1 MRDFATPSSDSLTR
15 DKPSARAQEARSK
28 GSKESKIYFDKR
40 DHQLIGIVNDV
51 LSRDKSR
58 RYTRNLFYPYLH
70 PHGVKEMAESKG
82 LRIAHAVIHLLES
95 LEVGRVDERLGAL
108 RSLRD
113 EVINTAGGSLPRNT
127 ARVLLQIM
135 KELVR
140 AHGHYQRQLQLAHD
154 FRRATTGN
162 PRVVRKLLREYH
174 LLEMPEDW
182 NQATFDDHVH
192 DANTKGR
199 KSSSHL
205 IMDAWIKGIR
215 RLRVI
220 YYNFLEA
227 RFAVE
232 LLEAAEIMGITVR
245 IGIEFSARFHDRY
258 AQLIWVPRGFPDS
271 QAFLCFLAEEP
282 VVSFMAEGRKV
293 SEYQRDHV
301 LAVLRAFNQN
311 HLAGLNQ
318 AYGLNLAPLDKDE
331 FLGFVGAGQ
340 ASLLHLAEFIHG
352 RLLDLMRG
360 KVALLRERYSQAQP
374 DEQRKIEEL
383 VKDMNKLDSDAIL
396 ERYLKPSRNPE
407 IADPQIPSDAPD
419 VPDLLKLCPCDL
431 IDRLIHLHSAYR
443 FTLNLSDLWSEDVL
457 EILYD
462 CEGAVT
468 RLELF
473 NLKDF
478 AAGKTEHIAEIN
490 QLQRA
495 INDGNVI
502 HLKRVIRN
510 MIKRLE
516 TSDSLA
522 DKCRIERLTSILHD
536 IATLKSF
543 YKGSPIKAR
552 IGSDST
558 GRSPK
563 VHGMGLAIK
572 ETLPHRAQKEISG
585 NGGARRDVI
594 PVRVTVLKR
603 ETLIPK
609 TGSTEFLKW
618 LYGWA
623 RKIPVLRAI
632 SERAQ
637 KDWVVEEYATR
648 LESRGNIVTLG
659 GVQVEA
665 NNGLSL
671 DAPTVEDEPIKH
683 SWRYLNSG
691 LKNGLKV
698 LIGFIPAFATFYLTK
713 DWWVLAYLGAFI
725 WFGIT
730 GLRNVLQS
738 VLGGGGIRRSPLLRW
753 NDYVSWERIADSLLF
768 TGFSV
773 PFLDYVVKTLL
784 LNRLFDINTS
794 TSPLALYTFMAL
806 ANGIYLSSHN
816 AFRGLQRGAIFANFF
831 RTVLSIPLAVGL
843 NAAVGVILSGAGVVG
858 VNAILNKW
866 AAIISKTASDFVAG
880 IIEGTAD
887 RYSNIRM
894 RRRDYDAKLDQLFD
908 IYAQIELLF
917 PEAQAR
923 DLLESPEQLK
933 RMRSAEVHDLE
944 TIIIINSLDMLYFW
958 MYQPRARSALR
969 AIVKNMSEEEREILV
984 TSQFTLLQ
992 EREISLL
999 FVNGLG
1005 GEELLQGPGVLSES
1019 LPGISGSGEA
1029 DGVTPVRRFHAEN
1042 SHCF

>member
-1 MRDFATPSSDSLTR
+1 VRDFATTSSDSLTR
-15 DKPSARAQEARSK
+15 EQQSALPQEARSK
-28 GSKESKIYFDKR
+28 GFQGSKIYFDKR
-40 DHQLIGIVNDV
+40 DHQLINIVNDV

-58 RYTRNLFYPYLH
+58 RYTKNLFYPYLH

-113 EVINTAGGSLPRNT
+113 EVINTAGGSLPHNT

-135 KELVR
+135 KDLVR

-162 PRVVRKLLREYH
+162 PRIIRKLLRQYH

-293 SEYQRDHV
+293 SQYQRDYV
-301 LAVLRAFNQN
+301 MAVLRAFNDK
-311 HLAGLNQ
+311 HLQEMNKE
-318 AYGLNLAPLDKDE
+318 YGLKLAPLDKDE
-331 FLGFVGAGQ
+331 FLKFVGSGQ
-340 ASLLHLAEFIHG
+340 ASLLHLAEFIHA
-352 RLLDLMRG
+352 RLLDLMRRE
-360 KVALLRERYSQAQP
+360 VAALRERYRDAKP
-374 DEQRKIEEL
+374 DERREIEER
-383 VKDMNKLDSDAIL
+383 VNAMNRLDSDAIL
-396 ERYLKPSRNPE
+396 DRYLQPSRNPE
-407 IADPQIPSDAPD
+407 LPDPRVPSDAPD
-419 VPDLLKLCPCDL
+419 VPELLKLCPCDL
-431 IDRLIHLHSAYR
+431 IDRLSHLHSAYR
-443 FTLNLSDLWSEDVL
+443 FTLNLSNLWADDVL

-478 AAGKTEHIAEIN
+478 AAGKTDHIAEIN

-495 INDGNVI
+495 INEGNVI
-502 HLKRVIRN
+502 HLKRVIRG

-516 TSDSLA
+516 TGGSFTDQ
-522 DKCRIERLTSILHD
+522 CRVVKLTSILHD

-572 ETLPHRAQKEISG
+572 ETLPRRTQKEINRDAYS
-585 NGGARRDVI
+585 RRDVI
-594 PVRVTVLKR
+594 PVRVTVLKQ
-603 ETLIPK
+603 ETFIPK
-609 TGSTEFLKW
+609 AGSTEFLKRFFG
-618 LYGWA
+618 LA
-623 RKIPVLRAI
+623 RKIPLLGLI
-632 SERAQ
+632 TEKAQ
-637 KDWVVEEYATR
+637 KDWVVEEFTTR
-648 LESRGNIVTLG
+648 MESPGNIVTLG
-659 GVQVEA
+659 GVQSEA
-665 NNGLSL
+665 DNGLSL
-671 DAPTVEDEPIKH
+671 DAPVPEEERIKF

-730 GLRNVLQS
+730 GLRNVVQS
-738 VLGGGGIRRSPLLRW
+738 VLGGGGVRRSPLLRW
-753 NDYVSWERIADSLLF
+753 NDYVSWERITDSLLF

-784 LNRLFDINTS
+784 LNRLFDINTT
-794 TSPLALYTFMAL
+794 TSPVALYTFMAL

-816 AFRGLQRGAIFANFF
+816 AFRGLSRGAIFGNLF
-831 RTVLSIPLAVGL
+831 RSVLSIPLAVGL
-843 NAAVGVILSGAGVVG
+843 NAAIGGILSGAGVME
-858 VNAILNKW
+858 VNAILNRW
-866 AAIISKTASDFVAG
+866 AAIISKAASDFVAG

-894 RRRDYDAKLDQLFD
+894 RRRDYDAKLSQLFD
-908 IYAQIELLF
+908 IYAQLELLF

-969 AIVKNMSEEEREILV
+969 TIVKNMSEEEREILV

-999 FVNGLG
+999 FVNGLVG
-1005 GEELLQGPGVLSES
+1005 RNFSKALAFYLNRSQEYL
-1019 LPGISGSGEA
+1019 EA
-1029 DGVTPVRRFHAEN
+1029 VKRMA
-1042 SHCF
+1042 